1 MHSMENFSK
10 RVSSGI
16 IYGLFPLFA
25 VMLLLFS
32 CKTDP
37 DAILGKNMHPDNDL
51 VSKYDTAFKIEAFS
65 ISDDSLIMQNSS
77 SVLLGTSF
85 SPVFGSETYNL
96 AVQILTL
103 RVEGD
108 DSYSYYSGT
117 DLNDRSEVDSV
128 VLILPFSG
136 KFPLYSRMDGR
147 MLRLSLH
154 EITEELIDGQ
164 GYDSAYCSNREPEYG
179 PMLGEIL
186 TVYPKPFDT
195 VYDSTMGLKRVPDL
209 RIHLDKAFG
218 KRLLNH
224 VLEMTEEE
232 RGDLGAMRNYIKG
245 IYLKMQP
252 CASERESI
260 VFSVSNLFSL
270 GAELTVYFN
279 GSETTGTS
287 YQKFVLGPLRY
298 THVKRD
304 RSLSSDELYKS
315 QMRQEGDTASG
326 SQRLYVESSGGSR
339 IRFRIPRFQDVV
351 SGKVV
356 INQAVVVL
364 ENTSSDREPDID
376 VPAQLQCVRYFNRG
390 SEADILDITNPGGVY
405 NSKRGQY
412 RINVTRYLQR
422 LSYLT
427 TVDTANRK
435 LFDNYLDIVPE
446 SDERYE
452 QPTRAVF
459 YGPGVPEHGMR
470 LEVIY
475 TVVNDTVQI

>member
-1 MHSMENFSK
+1 MA
-10 RVSSGI
+10 RVF
-16 IYGLFPLFA
+16 FPLFA
-25 VMLLLFS
+25 LLLLFS
-32 CKTDP
+32 CQTNP
-37 DAILGKNMHPDNDL
+37 DSILGKNIHPEDDL
-51 VSKYDTAFKIEAFS
+51 VSKYDTAFSIEAFS
-65 ISDDSLIMQNSS
+65 ISDDSLIIQNSS

-108 DSYSYYSGT
+108 DSYTYYSGT
-117 DLNDRSEVDSV
+117 DLGFSSRVDSV
-128 VLILPFSG
+128 VLNLPYSG
-136 KFPLYSRMDGR
+136 KFPKHKRMDGR
-147 MLRLSLH
+147 KLILSLH
-154 EITEELIDGQ
+154 EITEELIDGE
-164 GYDSAYCSNREPEYG
+164 GYDSAYCSNREPAYD
-179 PMLGEIL
+179 PTPIGEIL

-195 VYDSTMGLKRVPDL
+195 VYDSVLGAKTVPDL

-218 KRLLNH
+218 KRLLDY
-224 VLEMTEEE
+224 VLEMSDDEKA
-232 RGDLGAMRNYIKG
+232 DLGAMRTYIKG
-245 IYLKMQP
+245 IYLKAHP
-252 CASERESI
+252 CGNENESI

-270 GAELTVYFN
+270 GADITVYFN
-279 GSETTGTS
+279 GTEESGTS

-304 RSLSSDELYKS
+304 RSLSTDNLYKS
-315 QMRQEGDTASG
+315 QMQQEGDTAAG
-326 SQRLYVESSGGSR
+326 SQRLYVEGSGGSR
-339 IRFRIPRFQDVV
+339 IRFRIPGFQDVV

-364 ENTSSDREPDID
+364 ENADSDREPDID
-376 VPAQLQCVRYFNRG
+376 VPAQLQCVRYYNRG
-390 SEADILDITNPGGVY
+390 SEAEILDASNPGGKY
-405 NSKRGQY
+405 DSKKGQY

-422 LSYLT
+422 LAYLT

-459 YGPGVPEHGMR
+459 YGPGVSKNGMR

-475 TVVNDTVQI
+475 TVVNDTVQN